1 MAQPFQDLLVWQR
14 AIEMNVAVYKL
25 TATFPKQEM
34 YGLSSQMQ
42 RASVSVASNIA
53 EGRGRL
59 TPGEFKNFL
68 GMAQGSNYEVQT
80 QMAIIRK
87 LAMGDAS
94 LLAIANHLSVEVGR
108 MLSSLISKVNTSKA
122 RS

>member
-1 MAQPFQDLLVWQR
+1 
-14 AIEMNVAVYKL
+14 MNVAVYKL

-34 YGLSSQMQ
+34 YGLTSQMQ

-68 GMAQGSNYEVQT
+68 GMAQGSNYELQT
-80 QMAIIRK
+80 QMAIVRK
-87 LAMGDAS
+87 LEMGDIS
-94 LLAIANHLSVEVGR
+94 LLESANNLSVEVGR
-108 MLSSLISKVNTSKA
+108 MLSSLISKMNTSK
-122 RS
+122 S

>member
-94 LLAIANHLSVEVGR
+94 LLDIANHLSVEVGR